1 MEKINIIREVSCLIL
16 FNKKWE
22 ILVQDRKNISKLWE
36 MWWFFWGWLKKW
48 ETPEK
53 ALIREIMEELNID
66 LTTEEYNY
74 DFMFQKDNIWSEIKI
89 IRVNYFWVIVDK
101 KIEDFCVLEWDKANF
116 FNIEELF
123 SKYLI
128 WREKQKEAI
137 KEIFKKIKIFYN
149 KKMSW
154 K

>member
-1 MEKINIIREVSCLIL
+1 
-16 FNKKWE
+16 
-22 ILVQDRKNISKLWE
+22 
-36 MWWFFWGWLKKW
+36 
-48 ETPEK
+48 
-53 ALIREIMEELNID
+53 
-66 LTTEEYNY
+66 
-74 DFMFQKDNIWSEIKI
+74 MFQKDNIWSEIKI